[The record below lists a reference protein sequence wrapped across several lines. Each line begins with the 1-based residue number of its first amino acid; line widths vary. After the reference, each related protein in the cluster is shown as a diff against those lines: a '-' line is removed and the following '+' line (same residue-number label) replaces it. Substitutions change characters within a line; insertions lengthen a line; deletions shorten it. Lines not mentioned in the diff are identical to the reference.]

1 MWAVIGF
8 ERKVLGQGFLW
19 KTTRDHTLWQ
29 FWCFLSRKKSS
40 AVQFAYFQTFF
51 GRKLRANKT
60 IHNMIF
66 GDSRSQ
72 RQSFSP
78 FTTRRSN
85 KIVFATHPCDHV
97 QASCL
102 PHERFSGSFS
112 LSPSSGAGK
121 REPRALSWLDLTI
134 AEIFCDAR
142 RNEISGTQEIRLR
155 YAHDSRES
163 IVCAKRQQTNLLHER
178 VLIANK
184 AQRKIKTSKRAKE
197 LYWHYTA
204 TN

>member
-1 MWAVIGF
+1 MITCNHDPVRLLKTGTSVDGNVSCHWIRTKGF
-8 ERKVLGQGFLW
+8 GSRILW
-19 KTTRDHTLWQ
+19 KPLEAHSRPYFVTI
-29 FWCFLSRKKSS
+29 FVFLIEKQIVRSS
-40 AVQFAYFQTFF
+40 IRLFPAFF

-102 PHERFSGSFS
+102 PHEQFRWQFLALAVVWRRETRTSGFIMTRS
-112 LSPSSGAGK
+112 
-121 REPRALSWLDLTI
+121 DD
-134 AEIFCDAR
+134 C
-142 RNEISGTQEIRLR
+142 
-155 YAHDSRES
+155 
-163 IVCAKRQQTNLLHER
+163 
-178 VLIANK
+178 
-184 AQRKIKTSKRAKE
+184 
-197 LYWHYTA
+197 
-204 TN
+204 

>member
-1 MWAVIGF
+1 MITCNHDPVRLLKTVTSVDGNVSCHWIRAKGF
-8 ERKVLGQGFLW
+8 GSRIFTE
-19 KTTRDHTLWQ
+19 TTRGPLETILCHN
-29 FWCFLSRKKSS
+29 FLFLIEKQIVRSS
-40 AVQFAYFQTFF
+40 IRLFPACF

-102 PHERFSGSFS
+102 PHEQFRWQFLALAVVWRRETRTSGFIMTRS
-112 LSPSSGAGK
+112 
-121 REPRALSWLDLTI
+121 DD
-134 AEIFCDAR
+134 C
-142 RNEISGTQEIRLR
+142 
-155 YAHDSRES
+155 
-163 IVCAKRQQTNLLHER
+163 
-178 VLIANK
+178 
-184 AQRKIKTSKRAKE
+184 
-197 LYWHYTA
+197 
-204 TN
+204 